1 MDVGSADY
9 AGAIGCATDMD
20 VGSADYA
27 GAIGCATDMDI
38 GSADYV
44 EVIIVHTLPM
54 MRYFLVL
61 QTQS

>member
-1 MDVGSADY
+1 MDVGSTDY

-20 VGSADYA
+20 A
-27 GAIGCATDMDI
+27 

-44 EVIIVHTLPM
+44 KVIIVHVLPM
-54 MRYFLVL
+54 MRFFLVP